1 MSKRKVPHEITY
13 LLANRNNVNARH
25 KATAAIA
32 FATSNNEINKRLLKR
47 LKENHNRVQEM
58 YTQLSEYLEVLEKVN
73 KNQTLE
79 KKYENISNLLGR
91 YNNYTINESKF
102 MTQAKKYNL
111 DLDTLYKRDLN
122 GIIERFRDYS
132 RKYDIQN
139 SMNFNNPNY
148 HNRNNRQYG
157 SDIHLAGQ
165 AAKNVLPI
173 AEKLKKNYNRNRYMK
188 LKEYYENFH
197 SNLFSR
203 RYPRAFNGMNNK

>member
-13 LLANRNNVNARH
+13 LLANRNNMNAKY
-25 KATAAIA
+25 KAAAAVA
-32 FATSNNEINKRLLKR
+32 FATTKNDINKRLVKR

-58 YTQLSEYLEVLEKVN
+58 YAQLTDYLEVLEKVN

-91 YNNYTINESKF
+91 YYNETISESKF

-122 GIIERFRDYS
+122 SIIERFRDYS

-148 HNRNNRQYG
+148 HNSNNRQYG

-188 LKEYYENFH
+188 LKEYYDNFRDK
-197 SNLFSR
+197 LFLG
-203 RYPRAFNGMNNK
+203 RYPRAFNGMNK